1 MDGVKGSRIDI
12 SPEAGQT
19 SNQEQDE
26 DHLYSWGVSV
36 SLKFC
41 FLVGFMEF
49 WEISWR
55 FQGVLMDFDGVA
67 EGSGGST
74 QVGGL

>member
-19 SNQEQDE
+19 SNQDDE
-26 DHLYSWGVSV
+26 DHLYSWGVPV

-41 FLVGFMEF
+41 FLVGLMGS
-49 WEISWR
+49 WGISWR
-55 FQGVLMDFDGVA
+55 FQGVLMDFDGVT